1 MYKLLTPLYMKI
13 IYREILTQCQ
23 NGCIL
28 LTRGQIMGK
37 VARVIAEKR
46 PEEILSACRELYDT
60 KPFREITLKDISGL
74 TSLSWP
80 SIYNY
85 YQTKEEIFLALLQDE
100 YRQWGEALERM
111 LNENDTMS
119 IDDFA
124 SGLAASLEGRERM
137 LRILCMNLYEI
148 EENSRMERLV
158 SFKKEYKRTT
168 GMISSC
174 IGKFF
179 PQMSSDDRSL
189 FLLELLSFLYGI
201 YPYTHPTEKQRDAM
215 RLAEVES
222 TEISIHDLTRR
233 FVSSLLRGL
242 V

>member
-1 MYKLLTPLYMKI
+1 
-13 IYREILTQCQ
+13 
-23 NGCIL
+23 
-28 LTRGQIMGK
+28 MGK
-37 VARVIAEKR
+37 VARVVAEKR

-74 TSLSWP
+74 TSLSRP

-100 YRQWGEALERM
+100 YRQWGDVLERM
-111 LNENDTMS
+111 LLENDTMGV
-119 IDDFA
+119 DDFA
-124 SGLAASLEGRERM
+124 SGMAASLEGRERM
-137 LRILCMNLYEI
+137 LRILCMNLYDI

-174 IGKFF
+174 IRKFF
-179 PQMSSDDRSL
+179 PQMSADGRSL

-201 YPYTHPTEKQRDAM
+201 YPYTHPTDKQQEAM
-215 RLAEVES
+215 RLASVES
-222 TEISIHDLTRR
+222 TDASIHDLTRR
-233 FVSSLLRGL
+233 FVSDLLRGIM
-242 V
+242 